1 MWKMSACLYEWV
13 SVSVCVCAG
22 VTLIYEH
29 RPGIR
34 QILSFSA
41 VALCGGKCAFR
52 RSQKMKIIFNGHS
65 HEVSFSYHFFGYWYV
80 SPSRVEHL
88 NCIYAHASIN
98 QTIYQNMS
106 FGDGWL
112 WAGECSMLDYFF
124 YYRATEPEGID
135 LWAQIAGI
143 VLELSIMMMTTIV
156 HGRTSW
162 SQLLAVKC
170 KQIHKNTKKK
180 YSICLWSFYY
190 H

>member
-1 MWKMSACLYEWV
+1 MQFLFSTVSPSVFCPLLFSLAFLRIWQMALNFLMSAPEMWKMSACLYEWV

-112 WAGECSMLDYFF
+112 W
-124 YYRATEPEGID
+124 
-135 LWAQIAGI
+135 
-143 VLELSIMMMTTIV
+143 
-156 HGRTSW
+156 
-162 SQLLAVKC
+162 
-170 KQIHKNTKKK
+170 
-180 YSICLWSFYY
+180 
-190 H
+190 